1 MPVTHMPAMAS
12 KRQVFLHKDEEGW
25 WVAEVPSLDGC
36 ASQGRTRDEAL
47 ANIKEAIQGVEESL
61 RKRGLPVPR
70 DDLGGSLVVV

>member
-1 MPVTHMPAMAS
+1 MPATHLPTMAS
-12 KRQVFLHKDEEGW
+12 KRQVFLHKDEAGW

-61 RKRGLPVPR
+61 CPTILPS
-70 DDLGGSLVVV
+70 GQAF